1 MQPDTDTAT
10 REHVIEV
17 SLPKISSIGHV
28 EVRFSLRA
36 TANDVPDVKVALLYY
51 KTDGR
56 VGDVSIS
63 TYASLPLPYC
73 LCVILFAL
81 SSSRWRHW

>member
-1 MQPDTDTAT
+1 MIDETGIVYPIYFICFIHDYMMLTFIQPDMDTAT

-36 TANDVPDVKVALLYY
+36 TANDIPEVKVALLYY

-56 VGDVSIS
+56 VGDV
-63 TYASLPLPYC
+63 
-73 LCVILFAL
+73 
-81 SSSRWRHW
+81 